1 MPLARLAVAVLALA
15 ALPLAVGCSSPSKA
29 NVAAA
34 EEYVLVT
41 LKRGPRVAEKSDA
54 ERQSIQA
61 GHMANIRR
69 LADEQKLVVAGPYGK
84 ENHDPTSRGIFI
96 FDVDSIAEAKTLT
109 DTDPAVVAGVL
120 AMETETLATASDL
133 RGAVARDRALDERL
147 KGEGRELPMNERIRA
162 YVLVRADDGARVA
175 KAIAAAM
182 PAKAILIDGRVN
194 GTKGFWVI
202 DAPDC
207 ATVRGWFGKT
217 FDTLGPC
224 TIDEW
229 WSTTTLVP
237 DEPAR
242 ALVPDAPAGA

>member
-1 MPLARLAVAVLALA
+1 MTIARFASVALSLA
-15 ALPLAVGCSSPSKA
+15 ALVLAVGCSSPSKSD
-29 NVAAA
+29 VAAA

-54 ERQSIQA
+54 ERQEIQA

-69 LADEQKLVVAGPYGK
+69 LADEHKLVVAGPYGK

-133 RGAVARDRALDERL
+133 RGAVARDSARDAQL
-147 KGEGRELPMNERIRA
+147 KAQGRELPMNERIRA
-162 YVLVRADDGARVA
+162 YVLVRADDGARAA
-175 KAIAAAM
+175 KVIAAAI
-182 PAKAILIDGRVN
+182 PAKAVLIDGRVN
-194 GTKGFWVI
+194 VTKGFWVI

-207 ATVRGWFGKT
+207 STVREWLGT
-217 FDTLGPC
+217 SLDALGPC

-237 DEPAR
+237 DASPTA
-242 ALVPDAPAGA
+242 